1 MPKRNG
7 AGIDLL
13 ADPTRRAIVAALAL
27 RPRRPSSL
35 AIELG
40 LSRPA
45 LSRQLSL
52 LLGAEL
58 IRVHRSNVD
67 GRGLLYDL
75 DPERHGQITA
85 WLAGTEVGLR
95 ESMRR
100 AFARRADDGSA

>member
-7 AGIDLL
+7 SGIELL

-35 AIELG
+35 ALELG
-40 LSRPA
+40 LSRPGI
-45 LSRQLSL
+45 SRHLSL

-58 IRVHRSNVD
+58 VRVHRSQVD

-75 DPERHGQITA
+75 DPDRHGQVTA

-95 ESMRR
+95 ASISLALATREG
-100 AFARRADDGSA
+100 DGSA